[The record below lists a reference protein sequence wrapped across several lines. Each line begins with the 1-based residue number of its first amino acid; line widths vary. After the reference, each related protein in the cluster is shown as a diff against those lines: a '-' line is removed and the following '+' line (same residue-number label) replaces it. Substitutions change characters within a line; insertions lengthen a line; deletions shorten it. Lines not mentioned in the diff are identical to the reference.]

1 MRGRSA
7 GTGAAVAAADATQAD
22 LVDALARLDL
32 AYEAGELNE
41 TAYRD
46 QRLRLKAQLSD
57 LLRREG
63 GA

>member
-1 MRGRSA
+1 
-7 GTGAAVAAADATQAD
+7 
-22 LVDALARLDL
+22 LIDALARLDL
-32 AYEAGELNE
+32 AYEAGELAE
-41 TAYRD
+41 TAYHD